1 MTRQSRSRRR
11 QVALYRF
18 QLIAPLLLPQLS
30 PQRRGERVREILTRP
45 PTPPWGGEP
54 PRLSARTL
62 RRWLQVYQEAE
73 GDRLAALEP
82 KTRGDHGHSRTI
94 PPELLAEAISVREKA
109 SRLSVRQILKVIEHP
124 ARERVSRRSLG
135 RALREAGYGKRDKRS
150 RIAARCKG
158 RLAPVD
164 WDLQLWEADFPN
176 EIWQVDS
183 TPSIWLPK
191 GRHRDQAVRLQLVN
205 LIDDHSRLIVG
216 GGFVERLRV
225 VDLLSFLVPAIE
237 AYGCPSVLFM
247 DQAQIH
253 RSSIVTQ
260 GLARLGGEA
269 IFGTAGH
276 APGHGKVERL
286 HQKAE
291 DTLVEGF
298 RLSPVHTALEA
309 TRRHE
314 VWREEDATEEHTST
328 GESPL
333 TRWRR
338 IEGNARIPSEEELRW
353 AFRGEVERT
362 VGKLG
367 EIQWGGKLYE
377 APPSHRRAS
386 PYRAAIRFDLLDQD
400 QVWIEDEDGSHHPC
414 PLYRVRSHT
423 ERRRRRPHPSPGVS
437 YRDLFEGD
445 ELGAEDASTNDFYL

>member
-1 MTRQSRSRRR
+1 M
-11 QVALYRF
+11 
-18 QLIAPLLLPQLS
+18 
-30 PQRRGERVREILTRP
+30 
-45 PTPPWGGEP
+45 
-54 PRLSARTL
+54 
-62 RRWLQVYQEAE
+62 
-73 GDRLAALEP
+73 
-82 KTRGDHGHSRTI
+82 
-94 PPELLAEAISVREKA
+94 
-109 SRLSVRQILKVIEHP
+109 
-124 ARERVSRRSLG
+124 G
-135 RALREAGYGKRDKRS
+135 RALREAGYDKRDKRS

-191 GRHRDQAVRLQLVN
+191 GRHRDRAARLQLVN

-216 GGFVERLRV
+216 GGFVDRLRV
-225 VDLLSFLVPAIE
+225 VDLLSFLCPAI
-237 AYGCPSVLFM
+237 AIYGCPNVLFV

-253 RSSIVTQ
+253 RSAIVTQ
-260 GLARLGGEA
+260 GMARLGGEA

-298 RLSPVHTALEA
+298 RLSPVHTAEEA

-314 VWREEDATEEHTST
+314 LWREQDALEEHTTT
-328 GESPL
+328 GEPPL

-353 AFRGEVERT
+353 AFRGEIDRR

-367 EIQWGGKLYE
+367 EIQWNGELYE
-377 APPSHRRAS
+377 APASHRRAS
-386 PYRAAIRFDLLDQD
+386 PYKATIRFDLLDD
-400 QVWIEDEDGSHHPC
+400 SQVWIEDEDGSRHPC
-414 PLYRVRSHT
+414 PRYRVRSHT
-423 ERRRRRPHPSPGVS
+423 ERRRRRPRPVTGLSF
-437 YRDLFEGD
+437 RALFEGD
-445 ELGAEDASTNDFYL
+445 DSGDGDPCPDASPA

>member
-18 QLIAPLLLPQLS
+18 QLIAPLLLPQLT
-30 PQRRGERVREILTRP
+30 PTQRAGRMREILARP

-62 RRWLQVYQEAE
+62 RRWLAIYQGAK
-73 GDRLAALEP
+73 GDPLAALEP
-82 KTRGDHGHSRTI
+82 KARVDRGRSKTV
-94 PPELLAEAISVREKA
+94 PPELLAQAIGVRERA
-109 SRLSVRQILKVIEHP
+109 PRLSVKQILKVIEHP
-124 ARERVSRRSLG
+124 ARERVTRRSLA
-135 RALREAGYGKRDKRS
+135 RALGEAGYDKRDKRS

-158 RLAPVD
+158 RLAPVN

-183 TPSIWLPK
+183 TPSIWLPR
-191 GRHRDQAVRLQLVN
+191 GRHHNQAVRLQLVN

-225 VDLLSFLVPAIE
+225 VDLLGFLIPAI
-237 AYGCPSVLFM
+237 ATYGCPNVLFV

-253 RSSIVTQ
+253 RSVIVTQ

-286 HQKAE
+286 HQKAQ

-298 RLSPVHTALEA
+298 RLNPVSTVEEA
-309 TRRHE
+309 MRRHE
-314 VWREEDATEEHTST
+314 VWREEDAVEEHTST

-338 IEGNARIPSEEELRW
+338 IEGNARIPSEDALRW
-353 AFRGEVERT
+353 AFRGEVGRT

-367 EIQWGGKLYE
+367 EIKWAGKLYE
-377 APPSHRRAS
+377 APSSHRRDN
-386 PYRAAIRFDLLDQD
+386 PYRASIRFDLLDD
-400 QVWIEDEDGSHHPC
+400 SQVWIEDEDGSHHAC

-423 ERRRRRPHPSPGVS
+423 ERRRRRPHSAKGLS
-437 YRDLFEGD
+437 FRDLLEAQD
-445 ELGAEDASTNDFYL
+445 QDAPAE

>member
-1 MTRQSRSRRR
+1 M
-11 QVALYRF
+11 
-18 QLIAPLLLPQLS
+18 
-30 PQRRGERVREILTRP
+30 REILARP

-62 RRWLQVYQEAE
+62 RRWLSIYQAAQ
-73 GDRLAALEP
+73 GDPLAALEP
-82 KTRGDHGHSRTI
+82 KARADRGRARTI
-94 PPELLAEAISVREKA
+94 PPELLAEAISVRERA
-109 SRLSVRQILKVIEHP
+109 PRLSVKQILKVIEHP
-124 ARERVSRRSLG
+124 LREQVARRSLA
-135 RALREAGYGKRDKRS
+135 RALREAGYDKRDKRS

-183 TPSIWLPK
+183 TPSIWLAK
-191 GRHRDQAVRLQLVN
+191 GRHRDQAVRLQLIN

-225 VDLLSFLVPAIE
+225 VDLLGFLIPAI
-237 AYGCPSVLFM
+237 ATYGCPNVLFL
-247 DQAQIH
+247 DQAKIH
-253 RSSIVTQ
+253 RSTIVTQ

-286 HQKAE
+286 HQKAQN
-291 DTLVEGF
+291 TLVEGF
-298 RLSPVHTALEA
+298 QLNPVFTVEGA

-314 VWREEDATEEHTST
+314 LWREDDALEEHTST

-333 TRWRR
+333 TRWKR
-338 IEGNARIPSEEELRW
+338 IEGNARIPSEEELLW
-353 AFRGEVERT
+353 AFRGEVGRR

-367 EIQWGGKLYE
+367 EIKWGGKLYE
-377 APPSHRRAS
+377 APSSHRRAD
-386 PYRAAIRFDLLDQD
+386 PYKASIRFDLLDD
-400 QVWIEDEDGSHHPC
+400 SQVWIEDEDGGRHAC

-423 ERRRRRPHPSPGVS
+423 ERRRRRPPPARGVS
-437 YRDLFEGD
+437 FRALFEGPSAD
-445 ELGAEDASTNDFYL
+445 VEA